1 MKAKNRKS
9 TGQHPPVDKGVELEK
24 EKEIKEAFPFTL
36 KKIGA
41 AEPSSP
47 ARRGF
52 GLLEA
57 TSFLCGACVMVLE
70 MTGSRLVAPFLGT
83 SLVVWTA
90 LIGVIM
96 ASLCAGN
103 WAGGLLADRCPE
115 RRQLEIGR
123 ASCRER
129 V

>member
-9 TGQHPPVDKGVELEK
+9 TGQHPLVDENMELKKEK
-24 EKEIKEAFPFTL
+24 EKEEAFPFTL

-41 AEPSSP
+41 AESPSP
-47 ARRGF
+47 TRRGF

-57 TSFLCGACVMVLE
+57 TSFLCGAGVMVLE
-70 MTGSRLVAPFLGT
+70 MTGSRLVAPFFGT

-90 LIGVIM
+90 LIGVVM

-103 WAGGLLADRCPE
+103 
-115 RRQLEIGR
+115 
-123 ASCRER
+123 
-129 V
+129 